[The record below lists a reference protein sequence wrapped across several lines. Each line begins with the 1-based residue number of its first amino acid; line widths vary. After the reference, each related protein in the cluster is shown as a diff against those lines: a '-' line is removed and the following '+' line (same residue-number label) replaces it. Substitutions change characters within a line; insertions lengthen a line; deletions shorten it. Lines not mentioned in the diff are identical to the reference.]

1 MIVCSVTEIVKRGFS
16 MKSNAIK
23 YIFIFFVIF
32 IIGFAIYK
40 IKNNEETNEI
50 ADNNL
55 MNDVEI
61 PVANTDTNLRIG
73 IADFDNINPISTQN
87 RDIINLSTIL
97 YEPLLSLTED
107 YQMKMNLAKECSKIE
122 DKSYVVKLKDDIK
135 WEDGTQVTAEDVEF
149 TIEKMKEGKS
159 VYSDNASNIKSV
171 EVVDDKTVRLNLS
184 KEEPFFEYNLIFPI
198 VPKKQLSRRGFF

>member
-1 MIVCSVTEIVKRGFS
+1 

-23 YIFIFFVIF
+23 YIFILFVIF
-32 IIGFAIYK
+32 IVGFAIYK
-40 IKNNEETNEI
+40 IKNNEGTNEI
-50 ADNNL
+50 VGNNL
-55 MNDVEI
+55 INDVEI

-73 IADFDNINPISTQN
+73 IASFDNINPISTKN

-107 YQMKMNLAKECSKIE
+107 YQIKMNLAKECSKI
-122 DKSYVVKLKDDIK
+122 DSKSYIVKLKDNIK
-135 WEDGTQVTAEDVEF
+135 WEDGTPTTADDVKF

-159 VYSDNASNIKSV
+159 VYSDNAANIKSV
-171 EVVDDKTVRLNLS
+171 EVIDDKTVRINLS

-198 VPKKQLSRRGFF
+198 VPKKQLSRRKRLFQISYCANGNRYV